1 MNKCGFCYISFIWV
15 MSMWVIS
22 FCFLFDLYYILLV
35 INDRLGCILHLHL
48 CVECDMLLV
57 FVYCRYCKTP
67 FSQPPFEW
75 PDDISKW
82 PVRSLILIYFIR
94 TPQSCS
100 CNDKIYMY
108 WIKIILNC
116 NIPTNLWVGGW
127 VGGVSCFL
135 LWAFSYFEIHL
146 CGFNLSYCI
155 LNVFYIVCSL
165 AYFLFICFYFH
176 LLLIL
181 ENFIYVQ
188 SGVIEGFLPCNW
200 RVLGSKLHSNRGQV
214 VYPNC
219 LWWRQQQEANS
230 LTSSQMSL
238 S

>member
-22 FCFLFDLYYILLV
+22 FCFLFDLYSILLV
-35 INDRLGCILHLHL
+35 INDRLGWILHLHL

-82 PVRSLILIYFIR
+82 PVCSLILIYFIR

-116 NIPTNLWVGGW
+116 NIPTNLWVDL
-127 VGGVSCFL
+127 VVSCFEL
-135 LWAFSYFEIHL
+135 FH
-146 CGFNLSYCI
+146 I
-155 LNVFYIVCSL
+155 LRS
-165 AYFLFICFYFH
+165 
-176 LLLIL
+176 
-181 ENFIYVQ
+181 IYVDLIYLI
-188 SGVIEGFLPCNW
+188 VFLMYFILFALWPT
-200 RVLGSKLHSNRGQV
+200 S
-214 VYPNC
+214 C
-219 LWWRQQQEANS
+219 LFVFIS
-230 LTSSQMSL
+230 TYCLF
-238 S
+238 